1 MIDIAGLWTFFLMV
15 GLLTLTPGLDTAL
28 VLRTA
33 ALGHRRRAWGVV
45 LGIQSG
51 TLVWGVLTSLGVTA
65 LLTASHLAYETL
77 RWAGA
82 AYLVWMGGRLL
93 WATWRRSADESPQ
106 ATASEARTRPASK
119 PESRAASKP
128 ESKAGAKTEPKTGT
142 AAGDTLLG
150 GWRQGLAT
158 NLLNPK
164 MGAFYVAVLPQFI
177 PAHAS
182 HLAAG
187 VLLAGVHI
195 LLAVIWACA
204 LITLAH
210 VLRDRLQRPS
220 VRRHLDRIT
229 GTVIAA
235 FGLRLALGE

>member
-1 MIDIAGLWTFFLMV
+1 MITLDAIGTFTLIV

-28 VLRTA
+28 IVRTA
-33 ALGHRRRAWGVV
+33 AVGHRRRAWGVV

-51 TLVWGVLTSLGVTA
+51 TLVWGTLTSLGVTA

-77 RWAGA
+77 RWMGA

-93 WATWRRSADESPQ
+93 WATWRRSSSERPQ
-106 ATASEARTRPASK
+106 A
-119 PESRAASKP
+119 
-128 ESKAGAKTEPKTGT
+128 AGAGETTATG
-142 AAGDTLLG
+142 AGDEAGRGAGGSLLG
-150 GWRQGLAT
+150 GWRQGLVT

-177 PAHAS
+177 PTGAAHIA
-182 HLAAG
+182 LG

-195 LLAVIWACA
+195 LLAVVWACA
-204 LITLAH
+204 LIAFAH
-210 VLRDRLQRPS
+210 VLRNRLQRPS
-220 VRRHLDRIT
+220 VRRYLDRIT

-235 FGLRLALGE
+235 FGIRLAVGE

>member
-1 MIDIAGLWTFFLMV
+1 MV

-28 VLRTA
+28 ILRTA

-65 LLTASHLAYETL
+65 LLTASHLAYEAL

-93 WATWRRSADESPQ
+93 WATRRHSSSQGPP
-106 ATASEARTRPASK
+106 TVEALGEGEFRT
-119 PESRAASKP
+119 
-128 ESKAGAKTEPKTGT
+128 G
-142 AAGDTLLG
+142 AGDTLLG
-150 GWRQGLAT
+150 GWRQGFVA

-177 PAHAS
+177 PAGAS
-182 HLAAG
+182 SLAAG
-187 VLLAGVHI
+187 MLLAGVHI
-195 LLAVIWACA
+195 LLAVIWACT
-204 LITLAH
+204 LIAFAH

-220 VRRHLDRIT
+220 ARRYLDRIT

-235 FGLRLALGE
+235 FGIRLALGQ

>member
-1 MIDIAGLWTFFLMV
+1 MISMDALGTFALMV

-28 VLRTA
+28 ILRTA
-33 ALGHRRRAWGVV
+33 ALGRRRRAWGVV

-93 WATWRRSADESPQ
+93 WDTWRHSVDECPQSTGSRREAETGKDAD
-106 ATASEARTRPASK
+106 
-119 PESRAASKP
+119 
-128 ESKAGAKTEPKTGT
+128 GT
-142 AAGDTLLG
+142 LRG
-150 GWRQGLAT
+150 GWRQGMAT

-177 PAHAS
+177 PADAP
-182 HLAAG
+182 HLTAG

-195 LLAVIWACA
+195 LLAVIWACV
-204 LITLAH
+204 LITLGHA
-210 VLRDRLQRPS
+210 LRDRLQRPAA
-220 VRRHLDRIT
+220 RRVLDRIT